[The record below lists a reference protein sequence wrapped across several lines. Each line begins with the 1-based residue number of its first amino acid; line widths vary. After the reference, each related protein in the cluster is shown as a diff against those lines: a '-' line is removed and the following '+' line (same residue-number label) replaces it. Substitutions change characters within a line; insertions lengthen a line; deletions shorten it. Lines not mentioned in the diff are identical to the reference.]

1 MTPDG
6 KHHRDRLAAFSRIDM
21 RDDLPVDELPWQVPE
36 EVDYVDPREAFDE
49 FGNSRSHAGEC
60 GRWSEERVENWRS
73 HKLFSETS
81 QVLSKFTPRGSRG
94 NAP

>member
-6 KHHRDRLAAFSRIDM
+6 KRYRDRLAAFSRINM
-21 RDDLPVDELPWQVPE
+21 RDYLPVDQLPRQVPKQI
-36 EVDYVDPREAFDE
+36 DYVHPREAFDE

-94 NAP
+94 NAH

>member
-1 MTPDG
+1 MTPNG
-6 KHHRDRLAAFSRIDM
+6 KHHRDRLAAFSRIDI

-36 EVDYVDPREAFDE
+36 EVDYVHPREAFDE

-60 GRWSEERVENWRS
+60 GRWSEERVENCRS

-81 QVLSKFTPRGSRG
+81 QVFSKFTRRGSRG

>member
-6 KHHRDRLAAFSRIDM
+6 KRHRDRLAAFSRTDI
-21 RDDLPVDELPWQVPE
+21 RDDLTVDELPRQVPE
-36 EVDYVDPREAFDE
+36 EVDYVQPREAFDE